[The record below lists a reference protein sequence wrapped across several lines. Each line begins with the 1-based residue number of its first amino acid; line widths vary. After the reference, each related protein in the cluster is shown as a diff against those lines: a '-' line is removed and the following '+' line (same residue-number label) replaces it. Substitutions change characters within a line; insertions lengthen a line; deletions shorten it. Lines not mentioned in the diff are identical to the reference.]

1 MSYKI
6 EKKIIPGLSQ
16 GKLAAPNLIIAHES
30 GNPNNTGPNSLNSEV
45 NYMTNNWRTA
55 FTSHWVGSGGRIVQL
70 AHPGKLQYGAGPVAN
85 PYSYAHVELA
95 RTNNTETFKKDYAAY
110 VWLLRKLADDAG
122 IPKTLDAGTTKFH
135 KGIKSHNWVTK
146 NLGGTTHTDPY
157 AYLASFGVTK
167 AQFKKDVEAGGSITV
182 KPSKPSTSKPT
193 TSKPK
198 TSGSVVDY
206 MKSKNIDASFGNRKK
221 LATQYGIK
229 NYTGTASQNSQL
241 LSKLKAGKPSK
252 QSRPSKPT
260 SSGYKGSSLVDY
272 LKSVGQPT
280 TFNYREKLAKQNGI
294 GNYKGTASQ
303 NTELLN
309 KLRGG
314 SVSKPSKTVKQMAD
328 MIIKGKNVP
337 IGHTAR
343 QKWLGVDKATYE
355 KVRAEVN
362 KRM

>member
-1 MSYKI
+1 
-6 EKKIIPGLSQ
+6 
-16 GKLAAPNLIIAHES
+16 HES

-85 PYSYAHVELA
+85 PYSYAHVELE
-95 RTNNTETFKKDYAAY
+95 RTNNAETFKKDYAAY

-122 IPKTLDAGTTKFH
+122 IPKTLDVGSTKFN
-135 KGIKSHNWVTK
+135 KGIKSHSWVTK

-157 AYLASFGVTK
+157 AYLASFGITK

-182 KPSKPSTSKPT
+182 KPSKPSTSKPMA
-193 TSKPK
+193 SKPK

-206 MKSKNIDASFGNRKK
+206 MKSKNMDASFGNREK
-221 LATQYGIK
+221 LAKQYGIK
-229 NYTGTASQNSQL
+229 NYKGTESQNTKL
-241 LSKLKAGKPSK
+241 LAKLKAGKPK
-252 QSRPSKPT
+252 PSKPAKKPA
-260 SSGYKGSSLVDY
+260 SGYKGSSLVDY
-272 LKSVGQPT
+272 LKSVNQSSS
-280 TFNYREKLAKQNGI
+280 FANRKKLATQHGI
-294 GNYKGTASQ
+294 KNYKGTASQ
-303 NTELLN
+303 NSNLLA
-309 KLRGG
+309 KLRNG
-314 SVSKPSKTVKQMAD
+314 SSTKSSGISVKQMAD

-337 IGHTAR
+337 TGHTAR
-343 QKWLGVDKATYE
+343 QKWLGIDKATYE